1 MLRGVRVKVTSE
13 GHTLR
18 IYSASGPLRATLTLT
33 HSAVRVR
40 VTPALLGG
48 VWVEAG
54 RRRAPPSQKGGGEGQ
69 LSTIAASLSAGGRL
83 RKRGVGGGPTR
94 GTILCAST
102 LLCRLQ
108 CRFHVWHRESSRS
121 GRHGPETYNYTPCR
135 RLPSALL
142 AWANRGRGYKDK
154 AAPGG
159 RGGGHVSTVAPHITL
174 RPHCPQRCLAPST
187 ASTAAW
193 SRAWLT
199 HSAPGCLPW
208 LTCGGA
214 GWAGRAVGRE
224 SDRI

>member
-54 RRRAPPSQKGGGEGQ
+54 RRRAHPSQKGGGEGQ

-142 AWANRGRGYKDK
+142 GQTEGGATKTRQHQWEGRGPRKHRGATHHP
-154 AAPGG
+154 AAALPPALPSAFDCLHRRLVAGLADTLGTRLPAVAHLRGCGVGG
-159 RGGGHVSTVAPHITL
+159 ES
-174 RPHCPQRCLAPST
+174 S
-187 ASTAAW
+187 
-193 SRAWLT
+193 
-199 HSAPGCLPW
+199 
-208 LTCGGA
+208 GA
-214 GWAGRAVGRE
+214 
-224 SDRI
+224 